1 MQMPVAA
8 RTILRYPSC
17 VFTGILPFCP
27 ARLLSFD
34 FDGTLHNPAADIP
47 VSPALFALLHE
58 LRDTHQAAWGINT
71 GRALPY
77 LLEGLTESHFPSLPD
92 FIIAREREI
101 YYATGDG
108 TWRADEEWNQRCE
121 QDIAQLLRDSEDLMK
136 EIRHL
141 VQERTGAEWIEQP
154 GEPAGIIAR
163 TEEEMAW
170 ILSQIETRVP
180 SQSALG
186 WQRNS
191 IYLRFGDLA
200 YQKGSSL
207 ARVAQCLGIAPAG
220 IFAIGDSHNDV
231 EMLDRNVAAL
241 IASPANAVPEI
252 TAHVAAQ
259 RGYLCQQSYS
269 EGAVEAL
276 RHFFSKPQSVRP
288 SSP

>member
-1 MQMPVAA
+1 MSLGV
-8 RTILRYPSC
+8 T
-17 VFTGILPFCP
+17 PFRP

-34 FDGTLHNPAADIP
+34 FDGTLHNPAAEPP
-47 VSPALFALLHE
+47 VSPALFSLLQE

-71 GRALPY
+71 GRSLPHV
-77 LLEGLTESHFPSLPD
+77 LEGLAESHFPSPPD

-101 YYATGDG
+101 FTASADG
-108 TWRADEEWNQRCE
+108 TWQADDEWNLRCE
-121 QDIAQLLRDSEDLMK
+121 RDIAQLLRDSEVLMK

-170 ILSQIETRVP
+170 IVGQIEGRVP
-180 SQSALG
+180 PASALG

-207 ARVAQCLGIAPAG
+207 ARVAQRLGIAPAG
-220 IFAIGDSHNDV
+220 IFAIGDSHNDL
-231 EMLDRNVAAL
+231 EMLDRGTAAM
-241 IASPANAVPEI
+241 IACPANTVPEI
-252 TAHVAAQ
+252 SAHVKAQ
-259 RGYLCQQSYS
+259 GGYLCRQSYS

-276 RHFFSKPQSVRP
+276 RHFFRHPERAR
-288 SSP
+288 